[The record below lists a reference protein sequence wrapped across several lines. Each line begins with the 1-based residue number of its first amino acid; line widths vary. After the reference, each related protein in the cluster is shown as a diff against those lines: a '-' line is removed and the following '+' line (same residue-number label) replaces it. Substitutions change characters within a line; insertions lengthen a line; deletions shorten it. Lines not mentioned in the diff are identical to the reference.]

1 LFRTEESVVICST
14 ASAQIPGHSSAVWV
28 LTFIG
33 NMRWNNY
40 LSGLFTFGSSGLLV
54 LGATLSLSLPAMA
67 TKLQSWRFDVNRNQ
81 LEFST
86 DGNVQPR
93 AQLVLNPTRLVIDLE
108 GVTFGR
114 PQTSQPV
121 NKPGMRSV
129 RVGQFEKGITRIV
142 IELEPGYT
150 IDPNQVQFRGT
161 TPRQWAVTIPQPQ
174 LGGPVAPD
182 PSGANPPPQNIP
194 TNLPE
199 PTPIVSSPAASQI
212 QNVRATGDGIFIR
225 TSGAP
230 PQLRVNRSRDR
241 RLIDVDLLGTSLSP
255 SVSPRDF
262 VANQKGVGRVII
274 TQPSSTPP
282 IARITLSVDPDSPD
296 WQASLGSGGVV
307 LLPSTGT
314 SPSPN
319 LPPIDRNK
327 VTSIQTVE
335 LDQPEQQLLIAA
347 DQPIDYSAGWDRSA
361 GLYKITLNNAQLNKN
376 IRGPQLTPNSPLLQV
391 RLRQETPK
399 TVTILVA
406 PASGVQIG
414 NPITTS
420 RQTIVF
426 PLSRSGRPPVIFPTN
441 GSIRPPIST
450 TPGGG
455 LTRPPIG
462 RGAVIID
469 PGHGG
474 PDPGAVGIGNIYEKD
489 IVLDISR
496 QVAAILAQN
505 GIQVALT
512 RDNDIDLD
520 LQPRVDMAERA
531 NAALFVSIHANS
543 ISMARPDVNG
553 LETYYY
559 DSGLG
564 LARSIHANVL
574 QSANIA
580 DRGVRQARFF
590 VLRKTSM
597 PSVLV
602 ETGFVTGATDAANLA
617 NPTHRRQMAE
627 GIARG
632 IMQYMRGS

>member
-1 LFRTEESVVICST
+1 
-14 ASAQIPGHSSAVWV
+14 
-28 LTFIG
+28 
-33 NMRWNNY
+33 MRWNNY
-40 LSGLFTFGSSGLLV
+40 LSSLFTFGSTGLLV
-54 LGATLSLSLPAMA
+54 LAATLSLSLPAMA
-67 TKLQSWRFDVNRNQ
+67 TKLQSWRFDANRNQ

-108 GVTFGR
+108 GVTFGK

-121 NKPGMRSV
+121 NQPGMRSV

-142 IELEPGYT
+142 IEFEPGYT
-150 IDPNQVQFRGT
+150 IDPNQIQFRGT
-161 TPRQWAVTIPQPQ
+161 TPRQWAVTIPKPQ
-174 LGGPVAPD
+174 LGAPVSPD
-182 PSGANPPPQNIP
+182 PTGANPPPQNIP

-199 PTPIVSSPAASQI
+199 PSPVTPSPAASQI

-241 RLIDVDLLGTSLSP
+241 RLIDIDLLGTSLSP

-282 IARITLSVDPDSPD
+282 IARITLSVEPDSPD

-314 SPSPN
+314 SPGTSPD
-319 LPPIDRNK
+319 LPKADSNK
-327 VTSIQTVE
+327 ITSIQTVE
-335 LDQPEQQLLIAA
+335 LDKQEQQLLIAA

-361 GLYKITLNNAQLNKN
+361 GLYKITLNNAQLTKN

-391 RLRQETPK
+391 RLRQDTPK

-406 PASGVQIG
+406 PASGIQIG
-414 NPITTS
+414 NPIGNS
-420 RQTIVF
+420 RQSLVF
-426 PLSRSGRPPVIFPTN
+426 PLSRSSRTPVIFPTN
-441 GSIRPPIST
+441 GSISPFPST
-450 TPGGG
+450 QPGK
-455 LTRPPIG
+455 RPPIG

-474 PDPGAVGIGNIYEKD
+474 PDPGAVGIGNIYEKE

-496 QVAAILAQN
+496 QVVSILAQN
-505 GIQVALT
+505 GIQAALT
-512 RDNDIDLD
+512 RDADIDLD

-543 ISMARPDVNG
+543 ISLARPDVNG

-602 ETGFVTGATDAANLA
+602 ETGFVTGAVDAANLA
-617 NPTHRRQMAE
+617 TPAHRRQMAE

>member
-1 LFRTEESVVICST
+1 LNTR
-14 ASAQIPGHSSAVWV
+14 QIPDHSSLVRV
-28 LTFIG
+28 LTFIK

-40 LSGLFTFGSSGLLV
+40 LSSLLRLGSTGLLV
-54 LGATLSLSLPAMA
+54 LTATVSLSLTVLSLPAMA
-67 TKLQSWRFDVNRNQ
+67 TKLQSWRFDANRNQ

-108 GVTFGR
+108 GVTFGK

-121 NKPGMRSV
+121 NQPGMRSV
-129 RVGQFEKGITRIV
+129 RVGQFEKGTTRIV
-142 IELEPGYT
+142 IEFEPGYT
-150 IDPNQVQFRGT
+150 IDPNQIQFRGT
-161 TPRQWAVTIPQPQ
+161 TPRQWAVTIPKPQ
-174 LGGPVAPD
+174 LGAPVSPD
-182 PSGANPPPQNIP
+182 PNGANPPPQNIP

-199 PTPIVSSPAASQI
+199 PSPVAPSPAAQTQI

-274 TQPSSTPP
+274 TQPSSTPS

-307 LLPSTGT
+307 LLPGTGA
-314 SPSPN
+314 SPTPDSPKTD
-319 LPPIDRNK
+319 PTKI
-327 VTSIQTVE
+327 TSIQTVE
-335 LDQPEQQLLIAA
+335 LDKLEQQLLIAA

-361 GLYKITLNNAQLNKN
+361 GLYKITLNNAQLTKN
-376 IRGPQLTPNSPLLQV
+376 IRGPQLTPNSPLLKV
-391 RLRQETPK
+391 RLRQDTPK

-406 PASGVQIG
+406 PASGIQIG
-414 NPITTS
+414 NPIGTS
-420 RQTIVF
+420 RQSLVF
-426 PLSRSGRPPVIFPTN
+426 PLSRSSRTPVIFPTN
-441 GSIRPPIST
+441 GSINPLPST
-450 TPGGG
+450 QPGK
-455 LTRPPIG
+455 RPPIG

-474 PDPGAVGIGNIYEKD
+474 PDPGAVGIGNIYEKE

-496 QVAAILAQN
+496 QVVSILAQN
-505 GIQVALT
+505 GIQAALT
-512 RDNDIDLD
+512 RDADIDLD

-564 LARSIHANVL
+564 LARTIHANVL

-602 ETGFVTGATDAANLA
+602 ETGFVTGAVDAANLA
-617 NPTHRRQMAE
+617 TPAHRRQMAE

>member
-1 LFRTEESVVICST
+1 
-14 ASAQIPGHSSAVWV
+14 
-28 LTFIG
+28 
-33 NMRWNNY
+33 MRWNNY
-40 LSGLFTFGSSGLLV
+40 LSGLCTFGSTGLLV

-174 LGGPVAPD
+174 LGGPVATD

-199 PTPIVSSPAASQI
+199 SNPVAANPVAQTQV
-212 QNVRATGDGIFIR
+212 QNVRATGDGFFVR
-225 TSGAP
+225 TSGSA

-241 RLIDVDLLGTSLSP
+241 RMIDVDLLGTSLSP

-262 VANQKGVGRVII
+262 VANQKGVDRVII

-307 LLPSTGT
+307 LLPGT
-314 SPSPN
+314 VASPSPN
-319 LPPIDRNK
+319 LPKTDPNK
-327 VTSIQTVE
+327 ITSVQTVE
-335 LDQPEQQLLIAA
+335 LDKPEQQLVIAA

-361 GLYKITLNNAQLNKN
+361 GLYKITLNNAQLNKTV
-376 IRGPQLTPNSPLLQV
+376 RGPQLTPNSPLLQV

-414 NPITTS
+414 NPIATS
-420 RQTIVF
+420 RQSIGF
-426 PLSRSGRPPVIFPTN
+426 PLSRSARPPVIFPTN
-441 GSIRPPIST
+441 GSITPFPST
-450 TPGGG
+450 QPSK
-455 LTRPPIG
+455 RPPIG

-512 RDNDIDLD
+512 RDSDIDLD

-580 DRGVRQARFF
+580 DRNVRQARFY

-602 ETGFVTGATDAANLA
+602 EAGFVTGATDAANLA
-617 NPTHRRQMAE
+617 NPTHRRQIAE